1 MSLPWTIL
9 VTGGA
14 GFIGSHTCVELLD
27 YGYEVVVVDNH
38 ANSSPEALAR
48 VQKVAGRPLAAVYT
62 IDVRDRAALTEV
74 FERHPVDAVIHFAAH
89 KAVGESVELPID
101 YYDNNVGGTTALLAV
116 MNAHGVHRL
125 VFSSSCSLY
134 GNAERIPIT
143 EQSPAAPTNPYAST
157 KWMCEQVLTDVC
169 RHRPDLQAFSLRYF
183 NPVGAHPSALLGEDP
198 LGIPSN
204 VMPYLAQVAIGR
216 REKISVFGD
225 DWPTHDGTG
234 VRDYIHVMDVAEG
247 HRIALEHLDEVRGVR
262 ALNLATGVG
271 TSVLE
276 LVAAFRRASGRPI
289 PYEITA
295 RRPGDVARLI
305 ADPGEIERAWG
316 WRATRTLDQMC
327 GDVWRFQLDN
337 PVGYQA

>member
-1 MSLPWTIL
+1 MSLPRTIL

-27 YGYEVVVVDNH
+27 HGYEVVVVDNH
-38 ANSSPEALAR
+38 ANSSPEAIAR
-48 VQKVAGRPLAAVYT
+48 VQKVAGRPLAAAYT
-62 IDVRDRAALTEV
+62 VDVRDRAALAKV
-74 FERHPVDAVIHFAAH
+74 FERHPVDAVIHFAAN

-101 YYDNNVGGTTALLAV
+101 YYDTNVGGTTTLLAV

-134 GNAERIPIT
+134 GNAESIPIT

-198 LGIPSN
+198 LGTPNN

-276 LVAAFRRASGRPI
+276 LIAAFRRASAGPSRTRSP
-289 PYEITA
+289 
-295 RRPGDVARLI
+295 
-305 ADPGEIERAWG
+305 RAA
-316 WRATRTLDQMC
+316 RATWP
-327 GDVWRFQLDN
+327 G
-337 PVGYQA
+337 